1 MVKSGAC
8 VKAVCLSREKGVAK
22 KEQSEA
28 FLIAGHGLEGDAHAG
43 PWHRQVSLLA
53 QESVDKMIAKGL
65 ELFPGDFGENLT
77 TEGIEVSTLPI
88 GTRLRVGEDA
98 LLEVTQ
104 IGKKCHH
111 GCAIYQQVGD
121 CIMPREGIFTRVLIS
136 GKVKAGDAITI
147 EQGYR
152 LAIVTASDKGARG
165 QREDESAK
173 VIRDLTSSLGSVIDY
188 TVLPDDEEAISN
200 ELKRLADERAIDIVF
215 TTGGTGLSPRD
226 VTPEATLKV
235 IDRLV
240 PGLVE
245 AMRAQGLKKT
255 PHAMLSRAVAGIRG
269 RTLIINLPGSPRAV
283 EENLAVV
290 LPALPHALEILT
302 GRGTECGQSS
312 RSNLNALPHHDK

>member
-215 TTGGTGLSPRD
+215 TTRWHWLVAARRNAGSNVKSNRPASAGFGGSYAGP
-226 VTPEATLKV
+226 
-235 IDRLV
+235 
-240 PGLVE
+240 
-245 AMRAQGLKKT
+245 RAQEDS
-255 PHAMLSRAVAGIRG
+255 PCHVVAGGG
-269 RTLIINLPGSPRAV
+269 RYSRPYPYY
-283 EENLAVV
+283 
-290 LPALPHALEILT
+290 
-302 GRGTECGQSS
+302 QSS
-312 RSNLNALPHHDK
+312 WQPASS